1 MKTSTSLLAVTLLFL
16 GGSVSLGCS
25 TTAGQGRGAGPPP
38 ESAGQASS
46 PQAQHNPPA
55 RTPES
60 DPENQER
67 RFGFAAERARK
78 QARAQEHDHSDLGV
92 VGAAPAKASCGCEKA
107 DCVCKTGCSCKKPAS
122 GK

>member
-25 TTAGQGRGAGPPP
+25 TTAGQGRGAGAPR

-78 QARAQEHDHSDLGV
+78 QAQAHDHSDLGV